1 MVPYYHVGNEFQSTK
16 INEEKMDNDIMEE
29 DGNGKEDVDVVALT
43 INNKRNNV
51 QHLEYR
57 QILRNLMIHE
67 DNVLE
72 NLNDQIV
79 QQCLAR
85 NDRSG
90 AINVFLNRQF
100 NSLNRK
106 IPYIVGSN
114 AMLKKGQNI
123 VIDLSKILNQQQT
136 KKEEQNKKQFEE
148 NKEPPAK
155 KVRFEQVENDGVS
168 GNSIFMEIDQE
179 EEEFERMLRE
189 ASESQ

>member
-1 MVPYYHVGNEFQSTK
+1 M
-16 INEEKMDNDIMEE
+16 
-29 DGNGKEDVDVVALT
+29 
-43 INNKRNNV
+43 NNKKNNV
-51 QHLEYR
+51 KHLEYR
-57 QILRNLMIHE
+57 KILRNLMIHE

-106 IPYIVGSN
+106 IPYLVGSN

>member
-1 MVPYYHVGNEFQSTK
+1 MGYYHVGNEFQSTK

-43 INNKRNNV
+43 INNKKNNV

-114 AMLKKGQNI
+114 TMLQKGQNI
-123 VIDLSKILNQQQT
+123 VIDLSKILYQQQK
-136 KKEEQNKKQFEE
+136 KKEEEQKKEQLH
-148 NKEPPAK
+148 KEPPAK

-168 GNSIFMEIDQE
+168 GNSMFMEIDQE

>member
-1 MVPYYHVGNEFQSTK
+1 
-16 INEEKMDNDIMEE
+16 
-29 DGNGKEDVDVVALT
+29 
-43 INNKRNNV
+43 
-51 QHLEYR
+51 
-57 QILRNLMIHE
+57 MIHE

-106 IPYIVGSN
+106 IPFIVGSN

-123 VIDLSKILNQQQT
+123 VIDLSKILYQQQ
-136 KKEEQNKKQFEE
+136 KKKQEEEQNKKQFEE